1 MTEIGEC
8 SALFR
13 VIISTSV
20 NTLTRLS
27 LATLLLAPLRAAEP
41 PTPGHSMHGEAFNE
55 GPRQFATLIP
65 GSSNVVFPVTTKSP
79 DAQKFFE
86 QGVTQIHGF
95 WYFEAERSFR
105 QAAYLDADC
114 AMAYWGMA
122 MANVNNEKR
131 AAEFI
136 KEATKRRDKVS
147 SREQR
152 WIDMFATY
160 YADLK
165 KEEKARRDKLV
176 ADFEELI
183 YAFPDDLEAKAFLV
197 VQVWDNSKHGSPLGS
212 RTALHALAEQVLAR
226 APMHPGIHHYLIHLW
241 NKGGSDKRA
250 VASAARCGQSAPAI
264 AHLWHMSG
272 HTYSELKRY
281 TDACWQQ
288 EASARVDHAH
298 MAAARIMPEQIHN
311 YAHNNDWLVKNL
323 AYVGRV
329 HEAMD
334 LAKNLTELPR
344 LSSSKQAAWR
354 MGRDRLLEI
363 GVNFELWNELTAL
376 EATPFLAPDPDAAR
390 ETERLRAL
398 GVAWFSKGD
407 TARGE
412 EKIAALQKQIE
423 TAKADEK
430 KKAAEKAKPSGTE
443 KPEEKKTAPAEKADP
458 KAKPGQGK
466 KGGGDR
472 VATIEKALVD
482 LRLTRAL
489 AAGNQT
495 AMREDL
501 PKAKDIPSARLARIH
516 LALGDPA
523 KAEQLARDLV
533 KADPGQV
540 LSHALLAHVLVQAG
554 KADEAEKALQQLRQR
569 SADLDLEVPAFA
581 RLAPLVEKLKLPA
594 DWRTPHTEAPD
605 VGERPELA
613 KLGPFRWQPYAAPD
627 FTLTDRDK
635 QKISLASRRGK
646 PVLVVFYLGAGC
658 AGCMTQLNTFA
669 PLVKAYTDAGI
680 EIIAVSTDTLEGLDK
695 TLAHAKDAVGFPFKI
710 ASDHQLDAFRAYRA
724 YDDFESMAL
733 HGTFLIDAT
742 GLVRWQNISYQPFT
756 EAKWLLDE
764 AKRLLASPAMP
775 AVYSQSNAGR

>member
-1 MTEIGEC
+1 
-8 SALFR
+8 
-13 VIISTSV
+13 V
-20 NTLTRLS
+20 NTLLRFS
-27 LATLLLAPLRAAEP
+27 LAPLLLVPLSAAEP
-41 PTPGHSMHGEAFNE
+41 PTPGHSTHGEAFNE
-55 GPRQFATLIP
+55 GPRQFATLLP

-79 DAQKFFE
+79 AARKFCE

-105 QAAYLDADC
+105 QAAYLDPDC

-147 SREQR
+147 PREQR
-152 WIDMFATY
+152 WIDMFAAY

-165 KEEKARRDKLV
+165 KDEKARRSKLV

-197 VQVWDNSKHGSPLGS
+197 FQVWDNSKHGSPLGS
-212 RTALHALAEQVLAR
+212 RTALHALADQVLTR

-241 NKGGSDKRA
+241 NKNGSDKRA
-250 VASAARCGQSAPAI
+250 VASAARGGQSAPAI

-298 MAAARIMPEQIHN
+298 MAAARLMPEQIHN

-329 HEAMD
+329 HEAVD
-334 LAKNLTELPR
+334 LARNLIELPR
-344 LSSSKQAAWR
+344 LGSGKQAAWR
-354 MGRDRLLEI
+354 MGRDRLLEV

-376 EATPFLAPDPDAAR
+376 EGTPFLAPDPDAAR

-398 GVAWFSKGD
+398 GIAWFSKGD

-430 KKAAEKAKPSGTE
+430 KKAAEKVKPDA
-443 KPEEKKTAPAEKADP
+443 EKKTAEA
-458 KAKPGQGK
+458 AKPDAKGK
-466 KGGGDR
+466 PAPAKKPVDR
-472 VATIEKALVD
+472 VATIEKALAD
-482 LRLTRAL
+482 LRLNRAL
-489 AAGNQT
+489 AAGNKI
-495 AMREDL
+495 ALREEL
-501 PKAKDIPSARLARIH
+501 PKAKDVPSARLARVH
-516 LALGDPA
+516 LALGDAA

-540 LSHALLAHVLVQAG
+540 LSHALLTDVLAQAG
-554 KADEAEKALQQLRQR
+554 KTDEAEKAFQQLRMR
-569 SADLDLEVPAFA
+569 SADLDLDVPAFA
-581 RLAPLVEKLKLPA
+581 RLAPIVAKLKLPA
-594 DWRTPHTEAPD
+594 DWRAPHTEASD
-605 VGERPELA
+605 VGDRPELA
-613 KLGPFRWQPYAAPD
+613 QLGPFRWQPYAAPD
-627 FTLTDRDK
+627 FTLTDRDR
-635 QKISLASRRGK
+635 QTISLASRRGK

-669 PLVKAYTDAGI
+669 PLAQAYTDAGI
-680 EIIAVSTDTLEGLDK
+680 EIVAVSTDTPEGLGK
-695 TLAHAKDAVGFPFKI
+695 TFAQAKDTAGFPFKI
-710 ASDHQLDAFRAYRA
+710 ASDHRLDAFRAFRA

-733 HGTFLIDAT
+733 HGTFLIDAN

-775 AVYSQSNAGR
+775 AAYSQSKATR